1 MSREG
6 FGLRNE
12 FRFSRSE
19 DDIHSLHAGV
29 RLQPL
34 MDGAQILS
42 DQSARQIDAL
52 AITRLNR
59 SMAAYFALCLRRQ
72 ISITRQR
79 DDHST
84 RTISPRTFFH
94 RANNLSLIFA
104 LINN

>member
-12 FRFSRSE
+12 FGFRCSE
-19 DDIHSLHAGV
+19 NNIHGLHAGL

-34 MDGAQILS
+34 MDGAQIFC
-42 DQSARQIDAL
+42 DQRARQIDPL
-52 AITRLNR
+52 TITRLNR
-59 SMAAYFALCLRRQ
+59 SMAAYLTLCLRRQ

-84 RTISPRTFFH
+84 RTISPRTFLH
-94 RANNLSLIFA
+94 RDNNLNFIS
-104 LINN
+104 